1 MTWKMEAI
9 MKAFEKMEKRQE
21 RRKEA
26 LARIEHT
33 KKPASTS
40 TKHIVFSLCGLHQP
54 IAKLD
59 FVATLLKYKSLHH
72 N

>member
-1 MTWKMEAI
+1 MEAI

-40 TKHIVFSLCGLHQP
+40 TKHIEDTKKE
-54 IAKLD
+54 KLK
-59 FVATLLKYKSLHH
+59 VKVLS
-72 N
+72 

>member
-1 MTWKMEAI
+1 MEAI

-33 KKPASTS
+33 KKPA
-40 TKHIVFSLCGLHQP
+40 
-54 IAKLD
+54 
-59 FVATLLKYKSLHH
+59 
-72 N
+72 

>member
-1 MTWKMEAI
+1 MEAI

-33 KKPASTS
+33 KKQ
-40 TKHIVFSLCGLHQP
+40 KFHYINSL
-54 IAKLD
+54 
-59 FVATLLKYKSLHH
+59 